1 MNTLSDRSELI
12 ASLRALVLPHL
23 RLIEE
28 NEEIAESR
36 SLSEAGLDSMS
47 SINLL
52 LDIED
57 QIGVTIAD
65 ELIEEDSFETLA
77 KLADLVARSTDA

>member
-12 ASLRALVLPHL
+12 ASLRALVRPHL

-28 NEEIAESR
+28 NEEIVESR